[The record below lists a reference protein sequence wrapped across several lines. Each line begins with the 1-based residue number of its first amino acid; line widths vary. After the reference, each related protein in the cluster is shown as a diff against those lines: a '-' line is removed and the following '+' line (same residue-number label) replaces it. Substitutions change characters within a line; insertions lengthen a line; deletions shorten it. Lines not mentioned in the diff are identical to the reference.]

1 MKLHKLMMLALVAGG
16 VTFAVTGCG
25 DKKAEAKAEAKTD
38 AQSPRA
44 VADAE
49 IKKRMGSM
57 DGYTFDHE
65 EKIHDNYVIVC
76 YTKNGEKW
84 GMHIVKKDGKWTFA
98 DSEDN
103 WSPKTDRY

>member
-1 MKLHKLMMLALVAGG
+1 MLALVAGG

-25 DKKAEAKAEAKTD
+25 DKKAEAKVEAKAD

-76 YTKNGEKW
+76 YKWNKKGGKW
-84 GMHIVKKDGKWTFA
+84 GIHIVKKDGKWTYAEA
-98 DSEDN
+98 DDHWKS
-103 WSPKTDRY
+103 KGF